1 MQNRPTTLNAASRHW
16 TECGATSDPRRRPHC
31 RDDDDDDVGGGGET
45 PVVLLLRRCR
55 LHRYFPPS
63 CVSPVAAATPLRDSA
78 PL

>member
-31 RDDDDDDVGGGGET
+31 RDDDDDDDVGGGGET
-45 PVVLLLRRCR
+45 PVVLLLRRRR

-63 CVSPVAAATPLRDSA
+63 CVSPAAATPLRDSA